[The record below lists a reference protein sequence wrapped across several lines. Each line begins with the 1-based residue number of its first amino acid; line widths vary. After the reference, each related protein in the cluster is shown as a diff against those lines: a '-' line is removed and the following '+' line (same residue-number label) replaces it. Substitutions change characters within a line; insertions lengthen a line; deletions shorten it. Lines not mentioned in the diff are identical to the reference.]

1 MSTVQER
8 VLSTGVLSATSLDA
22 EQEKRIM
29 NRLTTDTP
37 EGNFQTLM
45 NFAYA
50 KNGEVWLRG
59 AGDDGEDVLLNEY
72 ISQLS
77 KCNLVGCE
85 IETED
90 VPEACA
96 QGCFCHLGAL
106 FAAATQAAELRA
118 RLSAYEEI
126 GLSPEEIDVFAR
138 QTSKIR
144 MAAGCA
150 TLDDCYNLA
159 KSGRL
164 LVLPEERSYHEN
176 MNIGLIGLAPRRK
189 QAGLTQENLAASLK
203 VSRSLLAA
211 WETGRTWPSS
221 ERLPDMA
228 KLLHCSIEDLY
239 VPPVDDSI
247 LQQEGVTVPCRQSA
261 EISTQTPGELQV

>member
-1 MSTVQER
+1 
-8 VLSTGVLSATSLDA
+8 
-22 EQEKRIM
+22 M

-37 EGNFQTLM
+37 EGNFQALM

-90 VPEACA
+90 VPESCA

-118 RLSAYEEI
+118 RLSAYEEV
-126 GLSPEEIDVFAR
+126 GLSPEEIDDFAR

-144 MAAGCA
+144 MAAGCS
-150 TLDDCYNLA
+150 TLDDSYNLA

-164 LVLPEERSYHEN
+164 VVLPCTVGDVVYPIYADQRHEARIVGVSFDQSGKFWATWGQYDNNPDDPQELWDEDFFSEEE
-176 MNIGLIGLAPRRK
+176 IGKSVFLTREEADAALATTDLGGTD
-189 QAGLTQENLAASLK
+189 QNT
-203 VSRSLLAA
+203 LLP
-211 WETGRTWPSS
+211 TT
-221 ERLPDMA
+221 
-228 KLLHCSIEDLY
+228 
-239 VPPVDDSI
+239 
-247 LQQEGVTVPCRQSA
+247 
-261 EISTQTPGELQV
+261 